1 MAHYYLQFSQVVL
14 CTLLNNGEDR
24 YRDDKILYR
33 YVINVVI
40 LIAIVN
46 VIAMTININIVT
58 IIATVNVIVTVI
70 ISVNDSFIVAIF
82 VHAIVIISNAITK
95 ILPSG
100 WPQHL

>member
-1 MAHYYLQFSQVVL
+1 MVL

-40 LIAIVN
+40 FIAIVK
-46 VIAMTININIVT
+46 VIAMTVNIIIVT

-70 ISVNDSFIVAIF
+70 SITSVNDSFIVDIF
-82 VHAIVIISNAITK
+82 VNAIVIISNAITK